1 MEPSDL
7 NADIGHIA
15 PLDSDNIPNE
25 NQAHY
30 CFSCEEP
37 MRGAYCIA
45 CGQKNDNM
53 RRGVFSLIWELIT
66 SVTAIEGRI
75 WRSWRSLLFQPGR
88 VAREF
93 ANGRRTYWSSPIR
106 VYLAM
111 SILLFAFMGL
121 TNTHLF
127 GVDLDVE
134 PKDGV
139 EKTDTALT
147 ADDLSFKL
155 STKWFPRQK
164 YIDAINA
171 DKNYDLIALKVRH
184 FTSQDILTADD
195 MEAVEAVRKRREN
208 NINQTDNKLKKTPA
222 SDGTKNNITDNGTS
236 KDDNFNIDTL
246 NIEVNHKSLDSSRA
260 ADLLI
265 SFSRNP
271 AVLTNSF
278 NKWLPRLIFILMPF
292 TVLFSA
298 LFIRGRGN
306 AMLYDHIVHAAY
318 LHAVAFFFLFI
329 GIILS
334 QFLPPQFIFNI
345 LFFALLIYLPISLKR
360 MFGRGW
366 IKTIWTSYGVG
377 FTYLIILITSL
388 SIVIIMDIGNSITI

>member
-1 MEPSDL
+1 MEPSDIS
-7 NADIGHIA
+7 ADIGHIA

-37 MRGAYCIA
+37 IRGAYCIA

-53 RRGVFSLIWELIT
+53 RRGVFSLIWEFIT

-75 WRSWRSLLFQPGR
+75 WRTWRSLLFQPGR

-93 ANGRRTYWSSPIR
+93 ANGRRSYWSSPIR

-127 GVDLDVE
+127 GVDLNVE
-134 PKDGV
+134 PKDGI
-139 EKTDTALT
+139 EKIEADLT
-147 ADDLSFKL
+147 ADDLSFKV

-171 DKNYDLIALKVRH
+171 DKNYDLIALKVRS
-184 FTSQDILTADD
+184 FTSQDILSAEDL
-195 MEAVEAVRKRREN
+195 ERVEAARN
-208 NINQTDNKLKKTPA
+208 SQQDNANTDPA
-222 SDGTKNNITDNGTS
+222 RDES
-236 KDDNFNIDTL
+236 KDGVIDNSAGKDDSFNIDEL
-246 NIEVNHKSLDSSRA
+246 NIKINDRDLDSSRA

-265 SFSRNP
+265 RFSRNP
-271 AVLTNSF
+271 AVMTNSF
-278 NKWLPRLIFILMPF
+278 NKWLPRIIFVLMPF

-334 QFLPPQFIFNI
+334 QFFSPQIIFDI
-345 LFFALLIYLPISLKR
+345 LFITLLIYLPLSLKR

-366 IKTIWTSYGVG
+366 VKTIWTSYGVG
-377 FTYLIILITSL
+377 LTYLVILMTSL
-388 SIVIIMDIGNSITI
+388 SIAIIVDVGKTVTI

>member
-1 MEPSDL
+1 MEPSDVS
-7 NADIGHIA
+7 ADIGHIA

-75 WRSWRSLLFQPGR
+75 WRTWRALILQPGR
-88 VAREF
+88 VARDY

-127 GVDLDVE
+127 GIDLNVE
-134 PKDGV
+134 PKEGI
-139 EKTDTALT
+139 EKTETDLT
-147 ADDLSFKL
+147 ADDLSFKF

-171 DKNYDLIALKVRH
+171 DKNYDLIALKVRS
-184 FTSQDILTADD
+184 FTSQDILSAEDV
-195 MEAVEAVRKRREN
+195 AVVEAARERRQN
-208 NINQTDNKLKKTPA
+208 NTNKDPA
-222 SDGTKNNITDNGTS
+222 PDGSESGITDNVANE
-236 KDDNFNIDTL
+236 DDNFNIDAL
-246 NIEVNHKSLDSSRA
+246 NIKISNRDLDSSRA

-265 SFSRNP
+265 RFSRNP
-271 AVLTNSF
+271 TILTNSF

-318 LHAVAFFFLFI
+318 LHAIAFLLLFM
-329 GIILS
+329 GIVLS
-334 QFLPPQFIFNI
+334 QFLPPQLILNFLFI
-345 LFFALLIYLPISLKR
+345 ALLIYLPVSLKR

-366 IKTIWTSYGVG
+366 VKTIWTSYGVG

-388 SIVIIMDIGNSITI
+388 SIAIIVDVGKTVTI